1 MYVIVN
7 ILYANV
13 NIGGKYMSKKI
24 YVGTFEFD
32 KEEKEIITDALL
44 SYSIIS
50 KRLNPNYNETCNY
63 ILAKFKDLKEEQF

>member
-1 MYVIVN
+1 
-7 ILYANV
+7 
-13 NIGGKYMSKKI
+13 MSKKI

-50 KRLNPNYNETCNY
+50 KRLNPNYNEITY
-63 ILAKFKDLKEEQF
+63 

>member
-1 MYVIVN
+1 
-7 ILYANV
+7 
-13 NIGGKYMSKKI
+13 MSKKI

-50 KRLNPNYNETCNY
+50 KRLNAKYNETCNY

>member
-1 MYVIVN
+1 MN
-7 ILYANV
+7 
-13 NIGGKYMSKKI
+13 KRI

-50 KRLNPNYNETCNY
+50 KRLNPKYNETCKY